1 MSRSPTSSA
10 PAPARRESIL
20 DAAEDLFLRQ
30 GYEGTSVHQV
40 VQRVGIAQGTFYY
53 HFPSKEAVL
62 DALVERALHPFGEA
76 AQTRATE
83 DRPPW
88 ERVVEVLSQVLRIR
102 SERGPLM
109 AYIHREGNL
118 KLHETFL
125 RRVKERFGPLLISLL
140 EEGMASGTLHVH
152 APEETASFLL
162 VTAEYLFDSPH
173 WLGDPTVYEAQLKVA
188 ASVVEGLLGLPH
200 DAVDLDL
207 LGGRKG

>member
-1 MSRSPTSSA
+1 MSRTPAPSA

-125 RRVKERFGPLLISLL
+125 RRVKERFGPLLVSLL

>member
-1 MSRSPTSSA
+1 MSRTPAPSA

-125 RRVKERFGPLLISLL
+125 RRVKERFGPLLVSLL

-152 APEETASFLL
+152 SPEETASFLL

>member
-1 MSRSPTSSA
+1 MSRTPAPSA

-88 ERVVEVLSQVLRIR
+88 ERVVEVLSQVQRIR

-125 RRVKERFGPLLISLL
+125 RRVKERFGPLLVSLL

>member
-10 PAPARRESIL
+10 PAPGRRESIL

-125 RRVKERFGPLLISLL
+125 RRVKERFGPLLVSLL

>member
-10 PAPARRESIL
+10 PAPGRRESIL

-62 DALVERALHPFGEA
+62 EALVERALHPFGEA

-125 RRVKERFGPLLISLL
+125 RRVKERFGPLLVSLL

>member
-1 MSRSPTSSA
+1 MSRTPAPSA

-125 RRVKERFGPLLISLL
+125 RRVKERFGPLLVSLL

-173 WLGDPTVYEAQLKVA
+173 WLGDPRAYEAQLKVA

>member
-1 MSRSPTSSA
+1 M
-10 PAPARRESIL
+10 
-20 DAAEDLFLRQ
+20 
-30 GYEGTSVHQV
+30 
-40 VQRVGIAQGTFYY
+40 
-53 HFPSKEAVL
+53 
-62 DALVERALHPFGEA
+62 
-76 AQTRATE
+76 
-83 DRPPW
+83 
-88 ERVVEVLSQVLRIR
+88 EVLSQVLRIR

-125 RRVKERFGPLLISLL
+125 RRVKERFGPLLVSLL

>member
-1 MSRSPTSSA
+1 MSRTPAPSA